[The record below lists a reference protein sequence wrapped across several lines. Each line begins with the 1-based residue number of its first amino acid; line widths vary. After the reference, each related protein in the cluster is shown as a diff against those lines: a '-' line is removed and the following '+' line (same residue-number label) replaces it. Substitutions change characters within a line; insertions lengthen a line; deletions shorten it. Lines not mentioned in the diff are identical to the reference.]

1 MQNDFMWA
9 WDPSTGKLTRV
20 ATTPYGSEVTG
31 INVVTDLSG
40 GYNYMTMVV
49 QHPYGE
55 TDIEQGD
62 KATNPFSEG
71 PEGYVGYWAIPSS
84 QDLEKVVFNSVDE
97 PMNQEEKSKLNVA
110 SVTNEIKSVAP
121 SSSPSTPSSTPAPS
135 KPSSSASLMASS
147 AAALTLAALMN
158 L

>member
-1 MQNDFMWA
+1 MWA

-31 INVVTDLSG
+31 IDVVTNLSG
-40 GYNYMTMVV
+40 GYNYVTMVV

-55 TDIEQGD
+55 TDIEQVD
-62 KATNPFSEG
+62 KATNPYSDG
-71 PEGYVGYWAIPSS
+71 PQGYVGYWAIPSS
-84 QDLEKVVFNSVDE
+84 QDPEKVFFNSVDE
-97 PMNQEEKSKLNVA
+97 PMTQEEKSKVNTA
-110 SVTNEIKSVAP
+110 TFTNEIKSVAP
-121 SSSPSTPSSTPAPS
+121 SSSPSSTPSSTPAPS